1 MRISYARSLLLCA
14 ALVAWLNVA
23 PALAQV
29 TSYYPL
35 GYGVIQNGVWT
46 IYAGTPT
53 PLRLFGSNLTNTT
66 ELTLTFSPLSCD
78 GERHNAASITPRQ
91 GNVAEATV
99 VVPLADGK
107 TQYFCLNGVHQGSSA
122 WLSITA
128 TSAPDDSPAIP
139 LGLEIFLILILLFL
153 SGLFSGLNLG
163 LMSLDT
169 TELKIVSAV
178 GTETEQKYAR
188 AIMPLRARGNMLLC
202 TVLLGNVIVNSSLTI
217 LLDGVL
223 GSGLFAVLGA
233 AFGIVVIGEI
243 FPQALCTR
251 HALWVGA
258 HTVWLMKF
266 FMLLTFPISFPISL
280 LLDRLLG
287 EEIGA
292 VYQRKQLI
300 KLIQLTKENIGL
312 GQSEFDIVTGALT
325 YRDKSAGQI
334 MTPLEDVFMVD
345 ISSKL
350 DYRTMTRITQAGH
363 SRIPVFS
370 GARENIIG
378 LLFVRDLTFVDPADC
393 TPLEAVINHYNH
405 PLEEVYDD
413 TKLDE
418 LLDFFRQG
426 RTHMCLVLHI
436 DSSGYGDPRRLV
448 VGVVTLEDV
457 IEEII
462 QAEIFDEKDEPT
474 GAKQQAIQPFTTTT
488 TESAAAATT
497 LSDQFSTAVLSF
509 LAKYTQFDPANISPN
524 VLRLLLQ
531 KPGVLKEHY
540 REDLLPEERVLYK
553 KGQSANTFTLVLEGR
568 VKVTVGTDAF
578 SFESGPFT
586 PLALDALE
594 SGRSYVADFTAEIV
608 SDRVLLLCIN
618 RRQFAQAAKASRRLG
633 RSSSQLLRLGESPAE
648 RGPGG
653 SGVSD
658 GLVKSGSGILGDGAL
673 GHSSSAGSVAVD
685 ISRTAST
692 LGESPPRAAAAAAA
706 SEPRVSDHAA
716 PTAAAAA
723 TALAGRGWA
732 STVWGES
739 DSQVRGAAADS
750 VEVALDDSTWDTDTS
765 EHAALVPNES
775 SM

>member
-1 MRISYARSLLLCA
+1 MNKARVDLVLL
-14 ALVAWLNVA
+14 ALTALII
-23 PALAQV
+23 PSALAAV
-29 TSYYPL
+29 DSFYPT
-35 GYGVIQNGVWT
+35 GYGIYQNGLWT
-46 IYAGTPT
+46 IYSDTPT
-53 PLRLFGSNLTNTT
+53 PLRLFGANLTNTT
-66 ELTLTFSPLSCD
+66 ELTFTFSPQSCEF
-78 GERHNAASITPRQ
+78 ERHNVVRLTPRQ
-91 GNVAEATV
+91 GNMAEAIVTL
-99 VVPLADGK
+99 PLAGGQ
-107 TQYFCLNGVHQGSSA
+107 TQYFCLNGVHQGVSE
-122 WLSITA
+122 WLRISTVA
-128 TSAPDDSPAIP
+128 PPDDSPAIP
-139 LGLEIFLILILLFL
+139 LGLEIFFIIILLFL

-169 TELKIVSAV
+169 TELKIVIEV

-188 AIMPLRARGNMLLC
+188 AIMPLRSRGNMLLC
-202 TVLLGNVIVNSSLTI
+202 TVLLGNVIVNSTLTI

-266 FMLLTFPISFPISL
+266 FMLLTFPISYPISL

-292 VYQRKQLI
+292 VYQRKQLV

-325 YRDKSAGQI
+325 YRDKCAGQI

-345 ISSKL
+345 LASKL

-363 SRIPVFS
+363 SRIPVYS

-393 TPLEAVINHYNH
+393 TPLEVVINHYNH

-436 DSSGYGDPRRLV
+436 DASGSGDPRRLV

-462 QAEIFDEKDEPT
+462 QAEILDEMDQPADDK
-474 GAKQQAIQPFTTTT
+474 ALAVQPFTTTT
-488 TESAAAATT
+488 TETAAAIAT
-497 LSDQFSTAVLSF
+497 LSDQFTTAVLSF
-509 LAKYTQFDPANISPN
+509 LSKYPQFEPPAVSPN

-531 KPGVLKEHY
+531 KPGVIKEHY
-540 REDLLPEERVLYK
+540 RDDLLPEERILYK
-553 KGQSANTFTLVLEGR
+553 KGQAANTFTLVLEGR
-568 VKVTVGTDAF
+568 VKVTVGSDGF
-578 SFESGPFT
+578 SFDSGPFT
-586 PLALDALE
+586 PLALDALQ
-594 SGRSYVADFTAEIV
+594 SSIPYVADFSAEV
-608 SDRVLLLCIN
+608 ASERVLLLSIT
-618 RRQFAQAAKASRRLG
+618 RRQLSQATKASRRLG
-633 RSSSQLLRLGESPAE
+633 RSSSHSLQARDSADSNPTSRLTSNDGSADQLLSPARASTAAGSAQE
-648 RGPGG
+648 RTDATAVDVVARSG
-653 SGVSD
+653 SEHEALSD
-658 GLVKSGSGILGDGAL
+658 GSIGAL
-673 GHSSSAGSVAVD
+673 G
-685 ISRTAST
+685 
-692 LGESPPRAAAAAAA
+692 PAAAAAALGGRRW
-706 SEPRVSDHAA
+706 SRAA
-716 PTAAAAA
+716 P
-723 TALAGRGWA
+723 
-732 STVWGES
+732 GES
-739 DSQVRGAAADS
+739 DSQLREAAANS
-750 VEVALDDSTWDTDTS
+750 VQIALDESAWDTDTS
-765 EHAALVPNES
+765 EHAALVPKES
-775 SM
+775 SA